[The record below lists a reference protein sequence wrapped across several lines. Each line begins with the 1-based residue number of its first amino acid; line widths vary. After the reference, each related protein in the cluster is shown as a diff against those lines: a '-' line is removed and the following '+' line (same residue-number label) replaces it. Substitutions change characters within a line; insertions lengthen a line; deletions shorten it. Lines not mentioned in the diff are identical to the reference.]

1 MRVTSF
7 VERQLGCSPLMLVVA
22 DDEETR
28 DGIEKLL
35 VSDGYRVEPAR
46 SEDDAV
52 ERALRCCPD
61 LILVTLDGTPAT
73 VVAAAVRI
81 RRRAEIDASVPVV
94 VFCVPTIEEGAEI
107 ALGRNVYVTRPDNF
121 DQLRDFL
128 GRLILSS
135 LGLP

>member
-1 MRVTSF
+1 VRVTSF
-7 VERQLGCSPLMLVVA
+7 VERELGCSPLLLVVA

-35 VSDGYRVEPAR
+35 VSDGYRA
-46 SEDDAV
+46 
-52 ERALRCCPD
+52 
-61 LILVTLDGTPAT
+61 AT
-73 VVAAAVRI
+73 VVGTAVRI

-94 VFCVPTIEEGAEI
+94 VFCVPTIDQGAEI